1 MDSRKQQDIIGSLL
15 CRQCIA
21 GYSPLSTPVSGKPA
35 NLLTTAKQQFLTG
48 NWLTRWVPIALRR
61 RLAPG
66 LPMNFHKKFTIEI
79 NPCQDVF
86 EKKSKNVLK
95 QQTEGSDTP

>member
-1 MDSRKQQDIIGSLL
+1 MDSRKQQDIIGALL

-35 NLLTTAKQQFLTG
+35 NLLATAKQQFLTG

-66 LPMNFHKKFTIEI
+66 LPMNFYKKFTIEI
-79 NPCQDVF
+79 NPCQDIF
-86 EKKSKNVLK
+86 EKSRKMF
-95 QQTEGSDTP
+95 

>member
-1 MDSRKQQDIIGSLL
+1 M
-15 CRQCIA
+15 
-21 GYSPLSTPVSGKPA
+21 
-35 NLLTTAKQQFLTG
+35 TAKQQFLTG

-66 LPMNFHKKFTIEI
+66 LPMNFHKKFTVEI

-86 EKKSKNVLK
+86 GKKVEKCFETANRG
-95 QQTEGSDTP
+95 E